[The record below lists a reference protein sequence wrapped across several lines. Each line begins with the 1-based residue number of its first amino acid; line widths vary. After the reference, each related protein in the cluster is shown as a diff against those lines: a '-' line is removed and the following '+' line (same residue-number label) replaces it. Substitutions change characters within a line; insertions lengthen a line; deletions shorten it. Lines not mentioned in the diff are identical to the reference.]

1 MSRICINGVWYVP
14 ETASQ
19 PQLTNLNVGKYLSLV
34 YETDNYCWEASRLYK
49 DDHETFYDDIDIK
62 FTNKTR
68 KPWVEEYWDNP
79 VWFRDILENKKS
91 VIEIT
96 QDTGMNSDGINEFK
110 NFLLYLKDK
119 EWL

>member
-19 PQLTNLNVGKYLSLV
+19 PQLTNLNVGKYLSFV
-34 YETDNYCWEASRLYK
+34 YETDDYCWEASRLYK

-62 FTNKTR
+62 FTNKTC

-79 VWFRDILENKKS
+79 TWFRDILENKKS
-91 VIEIT
+91 VV
-96 QDTGMNSDGINEFK
+96 
-110 NFLLYLKDK
+110 
-119 EWL
+119 